1 MSLPAAQPDFAAALD
16 GFRVLVTGAGNG
28 IGRALARQL
37 LGANA
42 RVIAWDLQEEAL
54 ATLAAEA
61 PERVHACAFDITDF
75 SVLEEAF
82 GQGQAWAGEIDAFVH
97 CAGYGPYR
105 PFLDYDRS
113 HWERMIAVNMTA
125 YADVTRLVL
134 PSMVARGAGHIV
146 VIGSERQDKQAPR
159 TTIYA
164 ATKAGVAA
172 FSRALALDYGGKGV
186 QVCIVAPGGVKTNF
200 GDIDASAKDARFLSP
215 EMVADA
221 VVFMLRHR
229 NHAWVRDMTVLPL
242 GV

>member
-1 MSLPAAQPDFAAALD
+1 MSGSQPDFDAPLD
-16 GFRVLVTGAGNG
+16 GFRVLVTGAGAG

-37 LGANA
+37 ARANA

-54 ATLAAEA
+54 ASLAAEA
-61 PERVHACAFDITDF
+61 PERVHTAAFDITDF
-75 SVLEEAF
+75 AALEAAF
-82 GQGQAWAGEIDAFVH
+82 AQGFAWSGGIDAFVH

-113 HWERMIAVNMTA
+113 HWARMIAVNMTA

-134 PSMVARGAGHIV
+134 PSMRERGSGHIV

-172 FSRALALDYGGKGV
+172 FSRALALDYGADGV
-186 QVCIVAPGGVKTNF
+186 HVCIVAPGGVRTNF
-200 GDIDASAKDARFLSP
+200 GDIDAAAKDPRFLSP

>member
-1 MSLPAAQPDFAAALD
+1 MSPAQPDFAASLE
-16 GFRVLVTGAGNG
+16 GFRVLVTGAGAG
-28 IGRALARQL
+28 IGRALAQQL
-37 LGANA
+37 LRAGA
-42 RVIAWDLQEEAL
+42 RVIAWDLRQDAL
-54 ATLAAEA
+54 ATLAGESGA
-61 PERVHACAFDITDF
+61 PERLHARAFDITDF
-75 SVLEEAF
+75 PALEAAFAEAF
-82 GQGQAWAGEIDAFVH
+82 AWAGGLDALVH

-113 HWERMIAVNMTA
+113 HWERMVAVNMTA
-125 YADVTRLVL
+125 YADLTRLAL
-134 PSMVARGAGHIV
+134 PSMLERGAGHIV

-172 FSRALALDYGGKGV
+172 FSRALALDYGAKGV
-186 QVCIVAPGGVKTNF
+186 HVCIVAPGGVRTDF
-200 GDIDASAKDARFLSP
+200 GDVAAASKDPRFLSP

>member
-1 MSLPAAQPDFAAALD
+1 MSPPQPDFAASLD

-28 IGRALARQL
+28 IGRALALQL
-37 LGANA
+37 LAANA
-42 RVIAWDLQEEAL
+42 RVVAWDLEGDAL
-54 ATLAAEA
+54 TTLAAESGA
-61 PERVHACAFDITDF
+61 PERIHGRAFDIADF
-75 SVLEEAF
+75 SALEAAF
-82 GQGQAWAGEIDAFVH
+82 AEGSSWAGGLDAFVH

-113 HWERMIAVNMTA
+113 HWQRMIAVNMTA

-134 PSMVARGAGHIV
+134 PSMLARGAGHIV
-146 VIGSERQDKQAPR
+146 VIGSERQDRQAPR

-172 FSRALALDYGGKGV
+172 FSRALALDYGAQGV
-186 QVCIVAPGGVKTNF
+186 HVCIVAPGGVRTNF
-200 GDIDASAKDARFLSP
+200 GDVDAAAKDPRFLSP
-215 EMVADA
+215 ETVADA

>member
-1 MSLPAAQPDFAAALD
+1 MSRLQPDFAAPLE

-28 IGRALARQL
+28 IGRALALQL
-37 LGANA
+37 LAANA
-42 RVIAWDLQEEAL
+42 RVIAWDLSAEAL
-54 ATLAAEA
+54 GTLAVEGRA
-61 PERVHACAFDITDF
+61 PGRLSGSAFDITDHAA
-75 SVLEEAF
+75 LGAAF
-82 GQGQAWAGEIDAFVH
+82 AEGLSWAGGIDAFVH

-134 PSMVARGAGHIV
+134 PSMLESGAGHIV

-172 FSRALALDYGGKGV
+172 FSRALALDYGAKGV
-186 QVCIVAPGGVKTNF
+186 HVCIVAPGGVRTNF
-200 GDIDASAKDARFLSP
+200 GDVDAAAKDPRFLSP